1 MCLKQWG
8 LQKAEIS
15 RFSLVRAGIATKKKQ
30 IITLFTGYFTCIICQ
45 NLLVGAAILL
55 YAG

>member
-15 RFSLVRAGIATKKKQ
+15 RFSLVRVGIATKKQ

-45 NLLVGAAILL
+45 NLLVEAAILL
-55 YAG
+55 YAD